1 MESSDHG
8 LSEYLY
14 NVLVVPFI
22 LTQDREEVNPS
33 HCFCARLGFLFS
45 NKITRFRNSLTGGP
59 GRMQIWFIMNGMGSL
74 EMLNTKFQGY
84 SGELKV

>member
-33 HCFCARLGFLFS
+33 VFVLDWDFFLVRKS
-45 NKITRFRNSLTGGP
+45 QDPKIL
-59 GRMQIWFIMNGMGSL
+59 SL
-74 EMLNTKFQGY
+74 EDLGGCKFD
-84 SGELKV
+84 L

>member
-1 MESSDHG
+1 MLVTVPNMSLYRYLAFLVQKCQNKQFHIFSTFRISMESSDHG

-45 NKITRFRNSLTGGP
+45 NKITRS
-59 GRMQIWFIMNGMGSL
+59 
-74 EMLNTKFQGY
+74 
-84 SGELKV
+84 

>member
-22 LTQDREEVNPS
+22 LTQDREEVNS
-33 HCFCARLGFLFS
+33 FLLLSSTTEIVFS
-45 NKITRFRNSLTGGP
+45 NKITRS
-59 GRMQIWFIMNGMGSL
+59 
-74 EMLNTKFQGY
+74 
-84 SGELKV
+84 

>member
-1 MESSDHG
+1 MESSDHE

-22 LTQDREEVNPS
+22 LTQDREEVNPF

-45 NKITRFRNSLTGGP
+45 NKITRSWNFLTGGP
-59 GRMQIWFIMNGMGSL
+59 GRIQTWFTMKDMGSL
-74 EMLNTKFQGY
+74 
-84 SGELKV
+84 